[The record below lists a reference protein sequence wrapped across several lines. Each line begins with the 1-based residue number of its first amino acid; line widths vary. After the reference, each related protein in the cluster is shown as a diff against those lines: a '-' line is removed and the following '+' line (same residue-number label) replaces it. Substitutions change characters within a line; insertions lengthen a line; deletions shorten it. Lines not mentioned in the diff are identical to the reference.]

1 MIIKM
6 NINPFLHAH
15 NNKMILNMNRTN
27 DGDTAVVERLSL
39 ETYIHTIQKCFQSKQ
54 DRLCKLVKD
63 E

>member
-1 MIIKM
+1 
-6 NINPFLHAH
+6 
-15 NNKMILNMNRTN
+15 MNRTN